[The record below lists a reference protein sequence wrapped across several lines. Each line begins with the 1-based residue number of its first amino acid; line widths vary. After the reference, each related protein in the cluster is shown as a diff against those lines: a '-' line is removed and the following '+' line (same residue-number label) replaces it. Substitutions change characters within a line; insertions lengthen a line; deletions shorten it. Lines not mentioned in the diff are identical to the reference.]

1 MSHEP
6 TPTRPRIPLVVLGVN
21 AFADHH
27 EPPALMDEFD
37 ESLLDALNAG
47 AEQSLAAYKASRKH
61 RRVRIITGP
70 HADATGTL
78 TLTTRNGWN
87 SVKLDATGETVK
99 VRGAR
104 SLVDADAHRMAT
116 AALNTTSDLPKQ
128 TPMTQVEMYTTKV
141 TRAAAY
147 RLRRD
152 CLVARIREA
161 QPPLPQVRQDQF
173 RVVIA
178 SGDKS
183 KLVYEPLGCPGNK
196 YTLDPTEL
204 KQLLSESDHFQRLWK
219 LVTHRDYEV
228 VHGKTQC
235 TPHVI
240 YAALMTGGES
250 IAVEAVHEGQR
261 LVHVSN
267 DQIYVGLASGG
278 IRHRWLFYTH
288 NHFDAAN
295 CIERSRGK
303 VMLSDA
309 YVRMHCAQGGIV
321 WLWVVQNN
329 PDLPLRAEEKR
340 MIEMLRSHGVSGL
353 NGTT

>member
-1 MSHEP
+1 MSHEATHSGP
-6 TPTRPRIPLVVLGVN
+6 
-21 AFADHH
+21 
-27 EPPALMDEFD
+27 
-37 ESLLDALNAG
+37 
-47 AEQSLAAYKASRKH
+47 
-61 RRVRIITGP
+61 RVRILTGP
-70 HADATGTL
+70 HAEATGTL
-78 TLTTRNGWN
+78 VLTTRNGWN
-87 SVKLDATGETVK
+87 SIKLEATGETVK
-99 VRGAR
+99 VRGAK
-104 SLVDADAHRMAT
+104 SLVDADAPRPPT
-116 AALNTTSDLPKQ
+116 VALNTTCDLPKQ
-128 TPMTQVEMYTTKV
+128 QPMAQVDMYTAKV

-147 RLRRD
+147 RMRRD

-161 QPPLPQVRQDQF
+161 DPPLPQVQQDQF

-183 KLVYEPLGCPGNK
+183 TLVYEPLGCPGNR
-196 YTLDPTEL
+196 YTLDSDEL
-204 KQLLSESDHFQRLWK
+204 VRLLGESDHFRRLWK
-219 LVTHRDYEV
+219 LVTHRDYGV

-240 YAALMTGGES
+240 YAALMTGGQS
-250 IAVEAVHEGQR
+250 IATEAVHEGQR
-261 LVHVSN
+261 LVHASN

-288 NHFDAAN
+288 NHLDAAN

-309 YVRMHCAQGGIV
+309 YVRMHCAQGGVV

-340 MIEMLRSHGVSGL
+340 MIEMLRAHGVSGL